1 MTMHT
6 RLITLFLSLLILL
19 QGCGGGTLAD
29 GGMSGTGISTGS
41 VTGFGSIFVN
51 GVEFQT
57 TTAQVKVNDQDPVIV
72 DDATLQTILNKGMVV
87 TVRGTIDPGGT
98 TGVAEEVTYARI
110 LQGPISGNP
119 AASSFIAMGQTV
131 IVDSQTVYAGVTGL
145 GDLNDTD
152 VVEVSG
158 FIDLDG
164 QIHATFIKKTKST
177 KSMVDEIK
185 GRVTTIG
192 INQFNI
198 GSLVVNWAGSIVV
211 VGSYVEVKGQMNGS
225 GQLDATS
232 VNSFDPGFGIEDAD
246 DAELEGLALTAC
258 LPDAAVLPCEFTL
271 GVQTVQVS
279 TGTQL
284 QGGLI
289 ADIQPGVRLEVE
301 GKLVNGTLVADSV
314 DFENGIELEVGV
326 DSVTEDPVA
335 GTKTLALTG
344 LPGISVI
351 LDSVATNFDGT
362 SYRDIDAV
370 AIFEK
375 KFLKIRGRA
384 LGNEVT
390 ATRVELGSS
399 PDVRLQAPV
408 QDFMPNVSLTMLG
421 ITIDTATNNLA
432 NAQFY
437 ASLQVGDTVGAE
449 GILNSGTVDWQSVEL
464 ED

>member
-6 RLITLFLSLLILL
+6 RLIALFLSLLILL

-158 FIDLDG
+158 FVGPDG
-164 QIHATFIKKTKST
+164 KIHATFIKKTTST
-177 KSMVDEIK
+177 VHEIN

-198 GSLVVNWAGSIVV
+198 GPLVVNWAGSSVAV
-211 VGSYVEVKGQMNGS
+211 DTYVKVKGQMNVS

-232 VNSFDPGFGIEDAD
+232 VNSIDPGFGIEDAD
-246 DAELEGLALTAC
+246 DAELEGLAQTAC
-258 LPDAAVLPCEFTL
+258 LPDAANPPCEFSL

-335 GTKTLALTG
+335 GTKTLTLTG

-351 LDSVATNFDGT
+351 LDSVATNFDGLT
-362 SYRDIDAV
+362 YAAIDNTAY
-370 AIFEK
+370 
-375 KFLKIRGRA
+375 LKIRGRA

-390 ATRVELGSS
+390 ATRVESGSR

-408 QDFMPNVSLTMLG
+408 QSFVPNVSLTMLG